1 MYKLAQKYDF
11 WMSYNGPIGKTYQ
24 PDPSLKIYIICL
36 FVHSKK
42 LHKYMVLPIPL
53 KPQSKLAWIAN
64 GCSRAVWFESIGRRH
79 LFILNPGPL
88 HISSLPIPSC
98 CFIEGSYLLWKDT
111 SEVCNPES
119 KACVE
124 GTGGEKVNSIFGLFS
139 FFLSTVDCSSDVTA
153 IEKMQRKKKLTAF
166 GIWQDNEM

>member
-1 MYKLAQKYDF
+1 MISECPTMDQLVKHTNRTRLK
-11 WMSYNGPIGKTYQ
+11 
-24 PDPSLKIYIICL
+24 KIYIICL

-119 KACVE
+119 KDCVE
-124 GTGGEKVNSIFGLFS
+124 GTGGEKVNSIFGLFL
-139 FFLSTVDCSSDVTA
+139 FVDCRLQ
-153 IEKMQRKKKLTAF
+153 QRCHRYWKDAKKKKLTAF